1 MNHVGAE
8 PLEHS
13 RQPPGGREVHF
24 GAGGERHQV
33 EPLGGS
39 PQQFAVRVRHQG
51 RAIADFTQ
59 AVDGQ
64 QHLILAAAPA
74 ARRVDVQ

>member
-13 RQPPGGREVHF
+13 RQPPGGGEVHL
-24 GAGGERHQV
+24 GTGCQRHEV
-33 EPLGGS
+33 ESLGGP
-39 PQQFAVRVRHQG
+39 PQQFAVRVGHQG
-51 RAIADFTQ
+51 RTMADFTQ

-74 ARRVDVQ
+74 ARGVDVQ